1 MLRSF
6 GRHVRQQFVGYLAL
20 FIALGGV
27 SYAAITLPI
36 NSVGSK
42 QIKREAVKN
51 SDLGKS
57 AVTTGKV
64 KNGSLLSI
72 DFKPGQLVAGAPGAT
87 GPQGP
92 QGLKGDAGTNGTDGA
107 PGPFPA
113 TLPSGKTLTGT
124 YAGLDRNTGTGGF
137 ARIYAPISFPFPL
150 ASPPTVRLVVN
161 GTTTPECQG
170 TIADPKA
177 APGNVCIYRSSES
190 STPTTD
196 APDLNGRS
204 GKTGLFLST
213 TGAPDAFAYGSWA
226 VTAP

>member
-42 QIKREAVKN
+42 QIKRGAVKN

-87 GPQGP
+87 GAPGP
-92 QGLKGDAGTNGTDGA
+92 KGDRGTNGTNGS
-107 PGPFPA
+107 PGVSGYQLVESAEIANPA
-113 TLPSGKTLTGT
+113 GSQDFGSVPCPAGKSVLGGGVYGSG
-124 YAGLDRNTGTGGF
+124 D
-137 ARIYAPISFPFPL
+137 IDQS
-150 ASPPTVRLVVN
+150 VN
-161 GTTTPECQG
+161 GSYPG
-170 TIADPKA
+170 DPD
-177 APGNVCIYRSSES
+177 GVG
-190 STPTTD
+190 STNGWNGYMNNKSATD
-196 APDLNGRS
+196 ETFRVYAICG
-204 GKTGLFLST
+204 
-213 TGAPDAFAYGSWA
+213 
-226 VTAP
+226 VVQ